1 MNEELNII
9 YKYNQSIKT
18 AKKVDK
24 GKIKISNGRFY
35 IKGYNEYI
43 EEIINN
49 CEYEKNTFFTSIIKL
64 TTQNDELYIAIPI
77 INICDKFIIIDAINT
92 MKLKNKI
99 SNEIL

>member
-1 MNEELNII
+1 MIEEFNII

-24 GKIKISNGRFY
+24 GKIKIVNRKFY
-35 IKGYNEYI
+35 IKGYDEYI

-49 CEYEKNTFFTSIIKL
+49 CEYEKNTFFASIIKL

-77 INICDKFIIIDAINT
+77 INICDKFIIIDEINT